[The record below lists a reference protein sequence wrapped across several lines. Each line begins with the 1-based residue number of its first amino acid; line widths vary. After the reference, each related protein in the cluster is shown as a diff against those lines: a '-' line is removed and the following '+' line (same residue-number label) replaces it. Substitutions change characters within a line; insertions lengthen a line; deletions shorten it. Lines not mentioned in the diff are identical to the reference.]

1 MYVAVRQDLSH
12 PQQVVQACHAVIE
25 TVSQSRTPPEP
36 HPNVIV
42 CAVRD
47 ERRLLGLARRL
58 SQEGIAFRMF
68 SEPDRGGEHTALATE
83 TVRGE
88 RRRAFRA
95 LQLLAA
101 PQGTQQEGG
110 RDD

>member
-25 TVSQSRTPPEP
+25 STLLSPPKPP

-47 ERRLLGLARRL
+47 ERRLVSLAGRLAR
-58 SQEGIAFRMF
+58 EGIAFHIF
-68 SEPDRGGEHTALATE
+68 QEPDRGDEYTALATE

-88 RRRAFRA
+88 RRRIFRN
-95 LQLLAA
+95 LQLLTA
-101 PQGTQQEGG
+101 PKTQEETQ
-110 RDD
+110 

>member
-25 TVSQSRTPPEP
+25 STLLSPPKPP

-47 ERRLLGLARRL
+47 ERRLVSLAARLAR
-58 SQEGIAFRMF
+58 EGIAFRIF
-68 SEPDRGGEHTALATE
+68 QEPDRGDEYTALATE

-88 RRRAFRA
+88 RRRIFRN
-95 LQLLAA
+95 LQLLTA
-101 PQGTQQEGG
+101 PKTQEETQ
-110 RDD
+110 

>member
-25 TVSQSRTPPEP
+25 STLFSPSKPP

-47 ERRLLGLARRL
+47 ERRLLSLAGRLAR
-58 SQEGIAFRMF
+58 EGIAFRIF
-68 SEPDRGGEHTALATE
+68 QEPDRGDEYTALATE

-88 RRRAFRA
+88 RRRIFRN
-95 LQLLAA
+95 LQLLTA
-101 PQGTQQEGG
+101 PENQQEA
-110 RDD
+110 R

>member
-25 TVSQSRTPPEP
+25 SVMQTPPQGT

-58 SQEGIAFRMF
+58 SQEGVAFRVF
-68 SEPDRGGEHTALATE
+68 SEPDRGGECTALATE

-88 RRRAFRA
+88 RRRVFRA